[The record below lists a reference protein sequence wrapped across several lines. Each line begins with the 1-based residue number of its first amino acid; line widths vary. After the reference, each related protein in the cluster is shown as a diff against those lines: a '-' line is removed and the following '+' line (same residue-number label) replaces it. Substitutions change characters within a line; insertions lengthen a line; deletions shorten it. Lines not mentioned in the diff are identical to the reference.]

1 MKFKSLSPLI
11 PAGGVDFPDG
21 TQIRYA
27 PTKLRLSF
35 APRPSQPLASAPQP
49 VMIDR
54 RSGRRSA
61 SRRQEAC
68 LHLSPRHSQPCEPPR
83 SPHFFFFC
91 AENLKLDRL
100 DQNVQA
106 SICTSHGAAF
116 AGRPSELVALI
127 ASNAKTSSTRVR
139 TAQPPNHDQRK
150 HISVVGVAQSLS
162 HEPVSVGFG
171 EIRLLSFVSFIFT

>member
-1 MKFKSLSPLI
+1 MKFKSLSPLF
-11 PAGGVDFPDG
+11 PAGGSIFPDG

-27 PTKLRLSF
+27 PTKRGGSPSPL
-35 APRPSQPLASAPQP
+35 PRPSQPLASAPQP
-49 VMIDR
+49 VMVDR

-100 DQNVQA
+100 DQTCSHPSALQAEQHSRVVLRISLHRSHRTRKQARPESVQP
-106 SICTSHGAAF
+106 T
-116 AGRPSELVALI
+116 
-127 ASNAKTSSTRVR
+127 
-139 TAQPPNHDQRK
+139 PPNHDQRK
-150 HISVVGVAQSLS
+150 HISVVAQSLS

>member
-1 MKFKSLSPLI
+1 MTRTESAHSRT
-11 PAGGVDFPDG
+11 PDPIDR
-21 TQIRYA
+21 TA
-27 PTKLRLSF
+27 RLSF

-49 VMIDR
+49 VMTDR

-100 DQNVQA
+100 DQTCSHPCALQTEQHSRDVLRNSLHRSHRTRKQARPESVQLQDY
-106 SICTSHGAAF
+106 S
-116 AGRPSELVALI
+116 R
-127 ASNAKTSSTRVR
+127 
-139 TAQPPNHDQRK
+139 QPNPTDHDRRK
-150 HISVVGVAQSLS
+150 HILRYPQSLS
-162 HEPVSVGFG
+162 HEPVSVG
-171 EIRLLSFVSFIFT
+171 

>member
-1 MKFKSLSPLI
+1 MSPLI
-11 PAGGVDFPDG
+11 PAGGVEFPDG

-100 DQNVQA
+100 DQTCSHPSALQTEQHSRVVLRISLHRSHRTRKQARPESVQP
-106 SICTSHGAAF
+106 T
-116 AGRPSELVALI
+116 
-127 ASNAKTSSTRVR
+127 
-139 TAQPPNHDQRK
+139 PPDHDQRK
-150 HISVVGVAQSLS
+150 HISAVSLS
-162 HEPVSVGFG
+162 RTSQC
-171 EIRLLSFVSFIFT
+171 RLMGKPSTLVRFTCIHLSSQDPQE